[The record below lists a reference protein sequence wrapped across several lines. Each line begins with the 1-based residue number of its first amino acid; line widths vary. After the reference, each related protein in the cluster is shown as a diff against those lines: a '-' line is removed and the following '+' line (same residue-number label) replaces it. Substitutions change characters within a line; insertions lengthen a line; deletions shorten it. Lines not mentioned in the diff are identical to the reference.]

1 MKAKVSGSNLVG
13 LSEAD
18 RKKQIMKAYKQ
29 SQTLAAEER
38 DKVINELK
46 AEIRGY
52 ELRNKLDSSKLDE
65 ALGKGLIEQT
75 PEVTTWLLA
84 YQIIRQLE
92 EEADTTGTA

>member
-1 MKAKVSGSNLVG
+1 MKVKISGSKLVG

-29 SQTLAAEER
+29 TQTLATEER

-52 ELRNKLDSSKLDE
+52 ELRNKLESSKLEE
-65 ALGKGLIEQT
+65 ALEKGLIDQT
-75 PEVTTWLLA
+75 PEVTIWLLA
-84 YQIIRQLE
+84 YQIIRKLE
-92 EEADTTGTA
+92 EVDTVGTA